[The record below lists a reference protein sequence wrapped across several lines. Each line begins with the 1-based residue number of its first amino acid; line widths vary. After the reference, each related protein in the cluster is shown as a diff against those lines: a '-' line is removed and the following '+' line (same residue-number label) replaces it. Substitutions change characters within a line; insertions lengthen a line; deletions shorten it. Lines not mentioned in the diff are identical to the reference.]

1 MASKKNSLSTKEQ
14 LEYKKKKVRERE
26 SKEKVNLK
34 DFVYYM
40 HQQFIKIEK

>member
-14 LEYKKKKVRERE
+14 LEYKKKARERE
-26 SKEKVNLK
+26 SKEKVNLR